1 MPLTVRPA
9 TPADVPV
16 MVEYNCRLARE
27 TEAKELDPDI
37 LRAGVMAALADPDR
51 KGPYFLACDGD
62 DVVGQMQVTFEW
74 SDWRNGWFWW
84 VQGVYVR
91 ADARGR
97 GVFRLLYEHVRE
109 RAKSAGDV
117 IGLRLYVEHDNRP
130 AQATYGRLGM
140 EVLNYGM
147 MQELLRPLAPGGP
160 T

>member
-16 MVEYNCRLARE
+16 LVEYNRRLARE
-27 TEAKELDPDI
+27 TESKELDPATVA
-37 LRAGVMAALADPDR
+37 AGVAAALADPDR
-51 KGPYFLACDGD
+51 KGPYFLACDGA

-97 GVFRLLYEHVRE
+97 GVFRTLYQHVRD
-109 RAKSAGDV
+109 RARQAGDV
-117 IGLRLYVEHDNRP
+117 IGLRLYVEHDNGTAR
-130 AQATYGRLGM
+130 ATYERQGM
-140 EVLNYGM
+140 QMLSYNLME
-147 MQELLRPLAPGGP
+147 ELLQPLR
-160 T
+160 